1 MTQPAAG
8 NGPINPNHNLAL
20 AEERLALQAYD
31 PSRQPARRD
40 DEDDDVIDLREYWH
54 VLVRRK
60 GTIFTV
66 IAVALVVALLAT
78 FLATPIYRSSLL
90 LQIERESGKVLEYES
105 ITPEEAA
112 TAKDFYQTQYEL
124 LRSRTLARR
133 VIDQL
138 GLQASSTFST
148 DKEQSGLGAAL
159 TSLKQAV
166 TGVTPEAAAE
176 PDIEELFLENL
187 SIAPVKNSRLVE
199 IHYDSPSPEEAARIA
214 NAVAENFINTTLE
227 RRFDASSY
235 AKSFLEERIQQVRA
249 NLEDSERKL
258 VAYAREREIVNLD
271 DKLDILMQRLKD
283 MNKELVAA
291 EAERIEV
298 EAEYNAMAE
307 GTGGSFAGVL
317 DSPVVQ
323 ALKARKQE
331 LENEYEENLKVFKPG
346 YPKMQQLQQQIA
358 EVNQEIAQE
367 AAAIQSATKN
377 RYAAKVAQEA
387 KLQARIAGIKEE
399 ILALQDRSTDY
410 QTLKREVET
419 NRELYD
425 GLLQRMKEIGVVA
438 GISTNNISIVD
449 PARVPQKRY
458 KPSLPKNLAIALALG
473 LFGGILL
480 AFLFE
485 TLDDTVKT
493 GEELEKHLG
502 LPLLGI
508 VPDASRAGNYDAEEI
523 PTLAHTAP
531 NSALAE
537 AYRSLRTALIFSTPE
552 GAPKILHFTSSG
564 PGEGKTTSAVS
575 VAVAFAQTGGN
586 VLLIDADLRNPS
598 LQQVFELPNTAGL
611 TNYLTGDMKPSD
623 ITLPTAVPQLF
634 VMPSGPLPPN
644 PVELL
649 GGPKMMD
656 LLAIASQRFD
666 FVVLDSPPVLG
677 LADAL
682 VLASMANATVF
693 CAAAGSSRLSAVDGS
708 VKRLRGARAHLLG
721 GLLTKFGQAG
731 TGYGYDYHYSYHYQY
746 GTDERQPALG
756 KSAV

>member
-1 MTQPAAG
+1 MNHPVPA
-8 NGPINPNHNLAL
+8 NGPAGPTHGLAL
-20 AEERLALQAYD
+20 PEEQRAMQAYD
-31 PSRQPARRD
+31 PSQAPRPRD
-40 DEDDDVIDLREYWH
+40 EEDEDVIDLREYWR

-60 GTIFTV
+60 TTVFSV

-78 FLATPIYRSSLL
+78 FLATPIYRSTLL

-105 ITPEEAA
+105 VTPEEAA

-138 GLQASSTFST
+138 GLQTSKTFSAGEE
-148 DKEQSGLGAAL
+148 KSMLGGALSGI
-159 TSLKQAV
+159 KQAV
-166 TGVTPEAAAE
+166 TGAAPESELE
-176 PDIEELFLENL
+176 PDLEKLFLENL

-227 RRFDASSY
+227 RRFDASAY
-235 AKSFLEERIQQVRA
+235 AKSFLEERILQVRA

-271 DKLDILMQRLKD
+271 DKMDILMQRLKD
-283 MNKELVAA
+283 MNTELITA
-291 EAERIEV
+291 EAQRIEV

-307 GTGGSFAGVL
+307 GGGSFVGVL
-317 DSPVVQ
+317 DSPVIQ

-331 LENEYEENLKVFKPG
+331 LESAYEENLKIYKPG
-346 YPKMQQLQQQIA
+346 YPKMQQLQRQIA
-358 EVNQEIAQE
+358 EVTQEIAQE
-367 AAAIQSATKN
+367 SAAILSATRN
-377 RYAAKVAQEA
+377 RYEAKIAQEA

-399 ILALQDRSTDY
+399 ILAMQDRSTDY
-410 QTLKREVET
+410 QTLKREVDT

-438 GISTNNISIVD
+438 GIGTNNISIVD
-449 PARVPQKRY
+449 PARVPRGRY

-473 LFGGILL
+473 LFGGVLL

-485 TLDDTVKT
+485 TLDDTLKN
-493 GEELEKHLG
+493 GEEFEKHLG
-502 LPLLGI
+502 MPVLGV
-508 VPDASRAGNYDAEEI
+508 VPDATRTGNYDPEEI

-531 NSALAE
+531 GSALAE

-564 PGEGKTTSAVS
+564 PGEGKTTTAVS

-586 VLLIDADLRNPS
+586 VLLIDGDLRNPS
-598 LQQVFELPNTAGL
+598 LQQVFELPNVAGL

-623 ITLPTAVPQLF
+623 ITLPTAVPNLF

-656 LLAIASQRFD
+656 LMAVAAQRFD
-666 FVVLDSPPVLG
+666 FVILDSPPVLG

-682 VLASMANATVF
+682 VLAKMANATVF

-708 VKRLRGARAHLLG
+708 VKRLRGARAHVLG
-721 GLLTKFGQAG
+721 GLLTKFGQGG
-731 TGYGYDYHYSYHYQY
+731 TGYGYDYHYSYHYEY
-746 GTDERQPALG
+746 GDRQPALE
-756 KSAV
+756 KTA